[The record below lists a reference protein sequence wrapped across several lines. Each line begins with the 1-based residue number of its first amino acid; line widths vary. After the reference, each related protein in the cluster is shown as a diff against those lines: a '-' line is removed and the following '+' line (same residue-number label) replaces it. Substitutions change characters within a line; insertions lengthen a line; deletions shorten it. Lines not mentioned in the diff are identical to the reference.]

1 MEEIKAGDIM
11 IGNIVTVDN
20 LQFHPQLKDVPM
32 VVKGI
37 SSNEKGYGVKL
48 ERVIPDDDIFA
59 DYSQLLKFIRPIP
72 LTEDIL
78 LKAGGYKLPHMT
90 VTDSVLFDIGRDRIL
105 SIGCIEDCNQMA
117 WLQHIEGK
125 KVTDLVCIHNYDYDG
140 WLYLHTFQNLFK
152 SLTGKELEVN
162 L

>member
-11 IGNIVTVDN
+11 LNNWVLHNGELRQISGWHGEFVSLFCKGCDKAQFETLTKNI
-20 LQFHPQLKDVPM
+20 K
-32 VVKGI
+32 
-37 SSNEKGYGVKL
+37 
-48 ERVIPDDDIFA
+48 
-59 DYSQLLKFIRPIP
+59 PIP

-140 WLYLHTFQNLFK
+140 WLYLHTLQNLFK
-152 SLTGKELEVN
+152 SLTGNDLKIEV
-162 L
+162 